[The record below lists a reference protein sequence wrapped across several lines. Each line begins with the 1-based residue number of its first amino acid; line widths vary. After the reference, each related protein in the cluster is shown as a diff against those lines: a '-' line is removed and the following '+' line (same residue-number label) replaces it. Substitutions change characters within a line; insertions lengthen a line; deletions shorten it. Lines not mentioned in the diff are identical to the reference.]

1 MVDVF
6 LSYKSDDRLAADDI
20 VAGLTAEGLSV
31 WWDQSLQPGKDY
43 RESIER
49 ELNAASCV
57 LVLWTTGSVH
67 AKDGK
72 WVRQEAE
79 AADARD
85 AYVPVAVDDVLPPL
99 GLRHVQLSSLVDW
112 HGDRTDPRW
121 IALVEVLRARIDGR
135 EPDQALTSK
144 GVESAASLVRGRVP
158 LLLLALG
165 LAILMA
171 AVSVNFTPRAALG
184 VVGGA
189 MIAYATAH
197 VLLARGRKD
206 LAVRRLLRR
215 MLASSK
221 IAYFANALIWFAA
234 AGAVA
239 WPAIVPY
246 FQWSSSIVVVD
257 ERLRPVADAVVTV
270 ELPGTRPQ
278 TLELSASGE
287 ASYRYLRWGPQR
299 GQIRITGAG
308 GEYTYAITRREGE
321 RFSVSTLRVWSGE
334 ELFRVAHYNAEELSI
349 DMLQRGKIPTEVSQ
363 LFPNIIGVVRNETWR
378 EAEEFLAGYGP
389 MSQADGELGGVTYR
403 KPDTTTEATVDIAK
417 YRATEFDVLR
427 WARAAELSVESQG
440 YLLGQVFRP
449 QANSLL
455 DSSYMAIVGGNLYYL
470 SGEATQLDEVTT
482 ARLSETGIFRRDE
495 AEQSDPGK
503 YSVWIARNLD
513 SVSLGEL
520 LSGDVVF
527 EGQKYFDDVI
537 DRTYLGYF
545 QRKGTPRGLL
555 WGVYQLTRTVD
566 SRTGMGF
573 GDQDCGDDG
582 EGSVAV
588 WHDRITIFGPQPELL
603 VTIVE
608 NATAEDIR
616 ISDLSYQLDNQ
627 PIIRRET
634 DASTKQELRLPD
646 PLPGGVLRPGEAI
659 IIPRKLRFRAVKNP
673 TRQLFTSARAESVAS
688 LSISAAD
695 FPENAF
701 EGQDMDWD
709 DANDLP
715 SISIGP
721 SESRVYRI
729 RHSQLY
735 SRAGTNDDEDR
746 EFADERYVAGPSV
759 HSLKIGVNG
768 VSIPTRDDASG
779 KMVIFGD
786 QSWGSCP
793 FVFANTIY
801 NKSYEVRGT
810 VLTRQIGA
818 ESEGRTT
825 MRLGRGITAIQIRE
839 LEPEVTKIN
848 SVQLRIYGPSGRTR
862 YAQSR
867 DPRLRA
873 KDDRYVTL
881 KRGDT
886 LQLDFS
892 DWPAAQESAEIE
904 IVGYYTP
911 LPARHRDLLAM
922 RLSEFGR

>member
-6 LSYKSDDRLAADDI
+6 LSYRSDDRLAADDI
-20 VAGLTAEGLSV
+20 VAVLAAEGLSV
-31 WWDQSLQPGKDY
+31 WWDQSLQPGKNW

-112 HGDRTDPRW
+112 HGDRADPRW

-171 AVSVNFTPRAALG
+171 AVSVNFGLRAALG
-184 VVGGA
+184 VAGGA
-189 MIAYATAH
+189 VIAYATAH

-221 IAYFANALIWFAA
+221 VAYIANALIWSAG

-257 ERLRPVADAVVTV
+257 ERLRPVVDAVVTV
-270 ELPGTRPQ
+270 ELLGTRPQ
-278 TLELSASGE
+278 TLQLSASGE
-287 ASYRYLRWGPQR
+287 ASYRYLRWGPQS

-308 GEYTYAITRREGE
+308 GEHIYALSRRQGE
-321 RFSVSTLRVWSGE
+321 RFSASTLRVWSGA

-349 DMLQRGKIPTEVSQ
+349 DMLQRGKIPAEVSQ
-363 LFPNIIGVVRNETWR
+363 LFPNIIGVVKNETWR
-378 EAEEFLAGYGP
+378 ETEEFLAGYGP
-389 MSQADGELGGVTYR
+389 MSQADGDLGGVTYR
-403 KPDTTTEATVDIAK
+403 KPDTTTETTLNIAE

-427 WARAAELSVESQG
+427 WARAAELSVESQD
-440 YLLGQVFRP
+440 YQLGQVFRP

-455 DSSYMAIVGGNLYYL
+455 DSSYMAIVSGNLFYDH
-470 SGEATQLDEVTT
+470 SGEAMLLDAVTT
-482 ARLSETGIFRRDE
+482 ARLSGTGILRRDE
-495 AEQSDPGK
+495 TDQSDAGK
-503 YSVWIARNLD
+503 YSVTIARNLD
-513 SVSLGEL
+513 SVSLGEI

-527 EGQKYFDDVI
+527 EGRKYFGDVI
-537 DRTYLGYF
+537 DQTYLGYF
-545 QRKGTPRGLL
+545 QRKGAPRGLL
-555 WGVYQLTRTVD
+555 WGIYQLTRT
-566 SRTGMGF
+566 
-573 GDQDCGDDG
+573 GDESGKGSSDEDCGEDG
-582 EGSVAV
+582 ESYVTV

-608 NATAEDIR
+608 NATTEDIR

-627 PIIRRET
+627 PTIRRET
-634 DASTKQELRLPD
+634 DASTMQELRLSD

-659 IIPRKLRFRAVKNP
+659 IVPRKLSFRSVKNP

-688 LSISAAD
+688 LSVSAAD
-695 FPENAF
+695 LPENAF
-701 EGQDMDWD
+701 ERQDLDSD
-709 DANDLP
+709 DANDFP

-729 RHSQLY
+729 GHSQLY
-735 SRAGTNDDEDR
+735 SRAGTNDDEDK

-759 HSLKIGVNG
+759 HSLNIGVNG

-786 QSWGSCP
+786 QFWGSCP
-793 FVFANTIY
+793 FVFASTIH

-839 LEPEVTKIN
+839 LEPEVTQIN

-873 KDDRYVTL
+873 KDGRYVTL